1 MKSTLY
7 LFLYNT
13 EKKDSCAYCVKFKVL
28 VTYILTVVSAT
39 CVAETTVKIQ
49 KEYYF
54 NKIMLLSILL
64 FIVGLLGFILNR
76 RHILLALLAIEV
88 MLLGAT
94 LLILFSSH
102 AYQDVSGLGIGIYII
117 SIAGAESAIGLGLV
131 VAYYRSHGTISLN

>member
-1 MKSTLY
+1 M
-7 LFLYNT
+7 F
-13 EKKDSCAYCVKFKVL
+13 
-28 VTYILTVVSAT
+28 I
-39 CVAETTVKIQ
+39 KIQ
-49 KEYYF
+49 NIYYF
-54 NKIMLLSILL
+54 NKKMLVSILL

-94 LLILFSSH
+94 VLILFSSH
-102 AYQDVSGLGIGIYII
+102 TYQDISGLGLGIYVI